1 MKYQTIIGR
10 LYDRCYASSQTTVA
24 DELGVSKQY
33 LCDVLAGRRELG
45 PKMLSGLGL
54 YRIVSYRRLTN
65 GSNRPTN
72 GNPAVRG

>member
-45 PKMLSGLGL
+45 PKILTGLGL
-54 YRIVSYRRLTN
+54 YRIVTYGKLSDER
-65 GSNRPTN
+65 
-72 GNPAVRG
+72 